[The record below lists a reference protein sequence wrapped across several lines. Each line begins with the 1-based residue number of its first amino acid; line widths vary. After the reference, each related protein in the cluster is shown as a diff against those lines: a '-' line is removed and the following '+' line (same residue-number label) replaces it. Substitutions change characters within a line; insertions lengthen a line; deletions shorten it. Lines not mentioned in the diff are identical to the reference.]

1 MVFQIRTD
9 IADAAVSWPTNEAN
23 RRRTSKHDRDGH
35 HGARRW
41 FYDFIGYCQTLDGRC
56 PNFSYGKRAGQIS
69 QKRARQMSDTW
80 LPSLK
85 TETPQAG
92 FELAVKLA
100 RVGVKVTQPSDEVRS
115 QLRAAYEQDT
125 AQLMAASHVIAVHFQ
140 TVAAANNYWR

>member
-1 MVFQIRTD
+1 
-9 IADAAVSWPTNEAN
+9 
-23 RRRTSKHDRDGH
+23 
-35 HGARRW
+35 
-41 FYDFIGYCQTLDGRC
+41 
-56 PNFSYGKRAGQIS
+56 
-69 QKRARQMSDTW
+69 MSDTW

-115 QLRAAYEQDT
+115 KLRAAYEQDT
-125 AQLMAASHVIAVHFQ
+125 AQLMVASHVIAVHFQ

>member
-1 MVFQIRTD
+1 
-9 IADAAVSWPTNEAN
+9 
-23 RRRTSKHDRDGH
+23 
-35 HGARRW
+35 
-41 FYDFIGYCQTLDGRC
+41 
-56 PNFSYGKRAGQIS
+56 
-69 QKRARQMSDTW
+69 MSDTW

-115 QLRAAYEQDT
+115 RLRAAYEQDT

>member
-1 MVFQIRTD
+1 
-9 IADAAVSWPTNEAN
+9 
-23 RRRTSKHDRDGH
+23 
-35 HGARRW
+35 
-41 FYDFIGYCQTLDGRC
+41 
-56 PNFSYGKRAGQIS
+56 
-69 QKRARQMSDTW
+69 MSDTW

>member
-1 MVFQIRTD
+1 
-9 IADAAVSWPTNEAN
+9 
-23 RRRTSKHDRDGH
+23 
-35 HGARRW
+35 
-41 FYDFIGYCQTLDGRC
+41 
-56 PNFSYGKRAGQIS
+56 
-69 QKRARQMSDTW
+69 MSDTW

-85 TETPQAG
+85 TGTPQAG

-125 AQLMAASHVIAVHFQ
+125 VQLMAASHVIAVHFQ

>member
-1 MVFQIRTD
+1 
-9 IADAAVSWPTNEAN
+9 
-23 RRRTSKHDRDGH
+23 
-35 HGARRW
+35 
-41 FYDFIGYCQTLDGRC
+41 
-56 PNFSYGKRAGQIS
+56 
-69 QKRARQMSDTW
+69 MSDTW

-115 QLRAAYEQDT
+115 HLRAAYEQDT